1 MTALLPRPGI
11 LDIHPYVGG
20 ESAIAGRTR
29 VIKLASN
36 ENAFGPSP
44 CAVAAMQAALATAH
58 RYPDG
63 SCRALRRAIAEAEGL
78 DPGQI
83 ICGAGSDDIIVLLAR
98 AYAGPGDE
106 VLYTRHGFLIYPIA
120 AQSVGARPLAVPERD
135 LTADVDAL
143 LAAVSPVTRIVF
155 IANPNNPTGSYLP
168 TAELARLRAGLREDV
183 LLVIDAAY
191 AEFVDRPDY
200 TTGAELVGTGTVVV
214 TRTFSKIHGLGG
226 VRIGWG
232 YCPPAIAAVL
242 DRLRSPFNVSSLGQ
256 VAAIA
261 ALSDRDFIAR
271 SITHN
276 TQWRHWFTDELRDLG
291 LTVPDSVG
299 NFVLARFPQESGRD
313 AAAADAHLKA
323 DGIIARRVAAYG
335 LPDCLRISIGQAD
348 EMQAA
353 RDSLA
358 RFFGQETGR

>member
-1 MTALLPRPGI
+1 
-11 LDIHPYVGG
+11 
-20 ESAIAGRTR
+20 

-44 CAVAAMQAALATAH
+44 LAVEAMQAALATAH

-63 SCRALRRAIAEAEGL
+63 SCRALRRAIADAEGI
-78 DPGQI
+78 DPAQI
-83 ICGAGSDDIIVLLAR
+83 VCGAGSDDIIVLLAR

-143 LAAVSPVTRIVF
+143 IAAVSPATRIVF
-155 IANPNNPTGSYLP
+155 LANPNNPTGTYLP
-168 TAELARLRAGLREDV
+168 AAALARLRAGLPDSV

-200 TTGAELVGTGTVVV
+200 TTGAELVAAGNVVV

-226 VRIGWG
+226 IRVGWG
-232 YCPPAIAAVL
+232 YCPPVIADIL

-256 VAAIA
+256 AAARA
-261 ALSDRDFIAR
+261 ALADRDFIAR
-271 SITHN
+271 SVAHN
-276 TQWRHWFTDELRDLG
+276 SEGRRWFTAELRRLG
-291 LTVPDSVG
+291 LGVGDSVG
-299 NFVLARFPQESGRD
+299 NFVLARFPAAAGRD
-313 AAAADAHLKA
+313 ALAADAHLKA
-323 DGIIARRVAAYG
+323 DGIIVRRVAAYG
-335 LPDCLRISIGQAD
+335 LPDCLRISIGKAE

-358 RFFGQETGR
+358 GFMTGQPPAAALGGAGR